1 VGRHGAR
8 PASADQPAHPFG
20 WYTAEEIQELPMFED
35 ARLLAKVL
43 FTCVADLAADNLA
56 DAGILAPFATAAR

>member
-1 VGRHGAR
+1 
-8 PASADQPAHPFG
+8 
-20 WYTAEEIQELPMFED
+20 MFED